1 MSQSPTSSWGEQYLG
16 IFRSR
21 HIRWYCL
28 NLGPFYLRSF
38 VLSGEVRD
46 SVERPESYGDG
57 GLHSSSSQA
66 SAGDCGVPCRGE
78 AARPALMVL
87 SPSPMLSSSFC
98 TTCLSPP
105 HPPFPAHSHPHFP
118 LPHFLPPIFVSPCHL
133 SPSLS
138 LSLFFKS
145 IYRAIRFA
153 NERAGNWEQRE
164 PEPKREQ
171 V

>member
-1 MSQSPTSSWGEQYLG
+1 MEQVLLPSCFLLSPYSSFSAVRHRRVGQLFRMSQSPTSSWGEQYLG

-87 SPSPMLSSSFC
+87 SPC
-98 TTCLSPP
+98 RC
-105 HPPFPAHSHPHFP
+105 SHPLSAPHAYP
-118 LPHFLPPIFVSPCHL
+118 LPNPLPSPLIQPMYSLAPEEFVKEYVMTYS
-133 SPSLS
+133 
-138 LSLFFKS
+138 
-145 IYRAIRFA
+145 
-153 NERAGNWEQRE
+153 
-164 PEPKREQ
+164 
-171 V
+171 

>member
-1 MSQSPTSSWGEQYLG
+1 MEQVLLPSCFLLSPYSSFSAVRHRRVGQLFRMSQSPTSSWGEQYLG

-105 HPPFPAHSHPHFP
+105 LPYLLALQNWGSLLTLQLHSFQA
-118 LPHFLPPIFVSPCHL
+118 
-133 SPSLS
+133 PS
-138 LSLFFKS
+138 
-145 IYRAIRFA
+145 
-153 NERAGNWEQRE
+153 GNARDISH
-164 PEPKREQ
+164 
-171 V
+171 